1 MKLMRWAWQ
10 EGLSRATAYRLFH
23 SGKLPIPSKQL
34 GTGTILVYPPAQ
46 SDAQYV
52 VYARVSS
59 ADQKKDLDRQIAR
72 VLAFASKQ
80 KLPVVDTVT
89 EIGSGLNGQRKR
101 LQHILSA
108 TPHHIIVEH
117 RDCLCCFGFDYL
129 QSALRQSGRSIVVAD
144 ETELT
149 DDIVRDLHEVI
160 VSMCARLYGKR
171 PTRLLAPWQRC
182 RSDSFS
188 RHQA

>member
-1 MKLMRWAWQ
+1 MKLVQWARQ

-23 SGKLPIPSKQL
+23 SGKLPIPAEQL
-34 GTGTILVYPPAQ
+34 ATDTILVHPPVK
-46 SDAQYV
+46 SEAQYI

-59 ADQKKDLDRQIAR
+59 ADQKNNLDQQIAR
-72 VLAFASKQ
+72 VMAFAGKH
-80 KLPVVDTVT
+80 KLPVVDTIT

-101 LQHILSA
+101 LQRILSA

-117 RDCLCCFGFDYL
+117 RDRLCRFGFDYL
-129 QSALRQSGRSIVVAD
+129 QAALNQSGRSIVVAD
-144 ETELT
+144 PGELT

-171 PTRLLAPWQRC
+171 AAANKAARALAEVTK
-182 RSDSFS
+182 
-188 RHQA
+188 